1 MKEFNVVNFPFLRQL
16 ATEGLL
22 SNCIQFLLL
31 HRVTR
36 HSPILSS
43 TSYKVTVSRQTG
55 PHCSGMFLKV
65 F

>member
-43 TSYKVTVSRQTG
+43 TSYKVNVSRQTG